1 MANIQIIDERTIRIS
16 VKLEDAIT
24 MINEAARELSS
35 YAADIVTIY
44 EKMPVFDYIHF
55 CFYAYDSAAL
65 FEFMLE
71 TDPKKY
77 TSFSLDAPDSFF
89 YTLYGGMA
97 GLYPAA
103 KQRLE
108 LIQA

>member
-16 VKLEDAIT
+16 VTLNDAIT
-24 MINEAARELSS
+24 MINEASRELSR
-35 YAADIVTIY
+35 YAEDIVTIY
-44 EKMPVFDYIHF
+44 EKMPVFDYVHF

-65 FEFMLE
+65 FEYMLE

-77 TSFSLDAPDSFF
+77 TSFSLDAPESFF
-89 YTLYGGMA
+89 YVLYGGMA

-103 KQRLE
+103 KQKLE
-108 LIQA
+108 RTHA